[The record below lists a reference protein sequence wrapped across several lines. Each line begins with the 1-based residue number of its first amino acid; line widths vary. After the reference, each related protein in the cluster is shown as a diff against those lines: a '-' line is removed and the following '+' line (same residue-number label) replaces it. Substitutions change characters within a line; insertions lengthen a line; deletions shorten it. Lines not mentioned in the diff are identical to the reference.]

1 MSMSEEES
9 IKNILEWAQSP
20 TPEFM
25 GKSPLVVGYKQGFDY
40 IKRRTL
46 NCLRRGGTLSDLS
59 RVIARVNSKYE
70 CPSWSLEDFGY
81 RDGLLD
87 AVTVLYNKG
96 LDINLES
103 LKNLQE
109 PDNTPSPVNRLRPDE
124 CEKICE
130 MYEAGLDR
138 HKIAGKI
145 NRSYKTCTKVL
156 VASGYR
162 KNGRWLKT
170 KTIKE

>member
-25 GKSPLVVGYKQGFDY
+25 GKSPLVVGYKQGIDY
-40 IKRRTL
+40 IKRKTWTYLKRS
-46 NCLRRGGTLSDLS
+46 GTLSGLS
-59 RVIARVNSKYE
+59 RVTVRANSRYE
-70 CPSWSLEDFGY
+70 CPSCNLKDFGY
-81 RDGLLD
+81 RDGLFD
-87 AVTVLYNKG
+87 AVTALYNKG

-109 PDNTPSPVNRLRPDE
+109 PDSTPSPVNRLRPDE
-124 CEKICE
+124 CKKICE
-130 MYEAGLDR
+130 LYEAGLNR
-138 HKIAGKI
+138 HEIAEQI
-145 NRSYKTCTKVL
+145 NRSYKTCTKIL

>member
-1 MSMSEEES
+1 MSMPEDEL
-9 IKNILEWAQSP
+9 IKNILEWGQSP

-25 GKSPLVVGYKQGFDY
+25 GKSPLVVGYRQGIGY
-40 IKRRTL
+40 IKKRTL
-46 NCLRRGGTLSDLS
+46 NYLKGGGTLSGLS
-59 RVIARVNSKYE
+59 RVIVRVNSEYE
-70 CPSWSLEDFGY
+70 CPSWSLRDFGY
-81 RDGLLD
+81 RDGLFD

-96 LDINLES
+96 VNINLES

-124 CEKICE
+124 CKKVCE

-138 HKIAGKI
+138 HEIAKQI

-162 KNGRWLKT
+162 KNWKWLKT